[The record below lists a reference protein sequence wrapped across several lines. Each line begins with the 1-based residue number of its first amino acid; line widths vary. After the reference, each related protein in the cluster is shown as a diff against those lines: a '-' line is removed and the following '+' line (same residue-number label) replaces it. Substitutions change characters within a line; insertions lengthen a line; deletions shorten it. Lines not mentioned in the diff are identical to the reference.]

1 MPYAADGRL
10 GHDPIQDGIDISEQQ
25 YQEGLEGIQNGLH
38 VQIIDGTFF
47 VGPLP
52 EPGPDPEPE
61 RTYREAAAELNAD
74 YQADVAA
81 FRDAFTGAALAGGP
95 TQAAKQEALAE
106 RFNARKAKYIAD
118 SAALRAQ
125 YGA

>member
-1 MPYAADGRL
+1 MPYAAEGR
-10 GHDPIQDGIDISEQQ
+10 ISQDQFAGALEISQAQ
-25 YQEGLEGIQNGLH
+25 FLEGLEGMQKGLH
-38 VQIIDGTFF
+38 VQIIDGEFF

-52 EPGPDPEPE
+52 EPDPDPEPE
-61 RTYREAAAELNAD
+61 PTYREAAAELNAA
-74 YQADVAA
+74 YQVDVSA